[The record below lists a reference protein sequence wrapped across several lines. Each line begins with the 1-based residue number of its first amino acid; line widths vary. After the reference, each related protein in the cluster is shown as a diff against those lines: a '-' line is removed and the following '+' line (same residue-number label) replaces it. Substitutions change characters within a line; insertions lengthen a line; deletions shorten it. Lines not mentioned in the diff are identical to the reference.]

1 MQRTIETQ
9 RPHQQ
14 VHGVRRIACTLSIAS
29 LILATVLLMPAGAD
43 ASPRP
48 AASCQ
53 NVETYIEGYAIPAG
67 GVWTAFATLITG
79 DLGGDGSS
87 LAATLSI
94 EKVTPGGTTWFV
106 GSHTFV
112 TVAYGTFSTTDT
124 IVVTPSGHFNSTYVI
139 TDGATG
145 TIHSHGTIDLATGFI
160 SARYH
165 GRVCQL

>member
-1 MQRTIETQ
+1 MQRTIGPQ

-14 VHGVRRIACTLSIAS
+14 VHDVRRIVCTLSVAT
-29 LILATVLLMPAGAD
+29 LLLATVLLMPAGAG

-48 AASCQ
+48 AVSCQ
-53 NVETYIEGYAIPAG
+53 NVETYIEGFAIPAG
-67 GVWTAFATLITG
+67 EVWTAFATVITG
-79 DLGGDGSS
+79 DLGGDGAS
-87 LAATLSI
+87 LTATLAV
-94 EKVTPGGTTWFV
+94 EKVTAGGTTWFV

-112 TVAYGTFSTTDT
+112 TAALGTFSTSDT

-145 TIHSHGTIDLATGFI
+145 VIHSHGTIDLATGFI

-165 GRVCQL
+165 GRVCQG